1 MDLEEI
7 EIIIDKEGHVRIEV
21 RGVQGTACL
30 DLTRD
35 LEAALGGEVE
45 LREMRPEA
53 YEANPQEI
61 QTDQQQRLQD
71 Q

>member
-7 EIIIDKEGHVRIEV
+7 EVTIDKDGQVHIEV
-21 RGVQGTACL
+21 RGVKGAACL
-30 DLTRD
+30 DLTRE

-53 YEANPQEI
+53 YEVNAQEV
-61 QTDQQQRLQD
+61 QTDQQQRLQG

>member
-1 MDLEEI
+1 MELEEI
-7 EIIIDKEGHVRIEV
+7 EIIIDKDGQVQIEV
-21 RGVQGTACL
+21 RGVKGAACL

-45 LREMRPEA
+45 LRQMRPEA
-53 YEANPQEI
+53 YQANPQAIEP
-61 QTDQQQRLQD
+61 DQQQRLQG